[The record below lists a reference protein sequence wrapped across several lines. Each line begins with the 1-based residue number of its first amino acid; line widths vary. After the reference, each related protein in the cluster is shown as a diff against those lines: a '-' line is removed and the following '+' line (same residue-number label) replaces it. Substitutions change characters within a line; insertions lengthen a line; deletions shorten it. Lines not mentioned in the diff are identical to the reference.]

1 MVRKGRILAL
11 ACLAGL
17 VPAAAYCGAGS
28 SAFPFLKLPAGARSA
43 AVGGA
48 SAALLDD
55 AFAVFSNP
63 AAAAAA
69 PFSEISLAH
78 NAWAEG
84 LGQETAA
91 IALRRG
97 HWGFGAGA
105 NLLLGGGLD
114 GYGPLGAPAES
125 FDYSESAFVLSA
137 ARSLSGKF
145 YAGAALKPLYQ
156 SAGAQSAF
164 GVSGDVGILYAAG
177 PLRLA
182 AAARNMGP
190 DFKLYSEGFP
200 LPANYAAAG
209 AWRWRFGLAAACEA
223 GVFGD
228 SGWYAAAGA
237 ELPLKLSPSEEVV
250 FRAGY
255 RLSDAGQAGSGF
267 SAGGGV
273 ALSRLRIDY
282 ALTPLGAFGSAHRVS
297 LSYRFSALREPEKP
311 AYGRPDWR
319 EPARP
324 AARPSERPAPPPAPK
339 KDQKDDI
346 FLLW

>member
-1 MVRKGRILAL
+1 MVRARRLLAL

-17 VPAAAYCGAGS
+17 VPAAGHCGAGS
-28 SAFPFLKLPAGARSA
+28 ASFSFLKLPAGPRSA
-43 AVGGA
+43 AVAGA
-48 SAALLDD
+48 SGALLDD
-55 AFAVFSNP
+55 AFSIFSNP

-69 PFSEISLAH
+69 PFSDVSLAH

-91 IALRRG
+91 ITLRRG
-97 HWGFGAGA
+97 PWGFGAGA
-105 NLLLGGGLD
+105 NMLLGGGLE
-114 GYGPLGAPAES
+114 GYGPLGEAAES

-137 ARSLSGKF
+137 ARSLSGKL

-156 SAGAQSAF
+156 SAGSESAF
-164 GVSGDVGILYAAG
+164 GFSGDIGLLYASG

-182 AAARNMGP
+182 AAARNLGP
-190 DFKLYSEGFP
+190 DFKLYNEGFP

-209 AWRWRFGLAAACEA
+209 TWRWPFGLAASCEA
-223 GVFGD
+223 GVFDD

-237 ELPLKLSPSEEVV
+237 ELPLKLSSSEEVF

-255 RLSDAGQAGSGF
+255 RFSDADQAGSGF

-273 ALSRLRIDY
+273 ALSRLRVDY

-297 LSYRFSALREPEKP
+297 VSYRFSALKREEKP
-311 AYGRPDWR
+311 AYARPGWRERGRP
-319 EPARP
+319 AS
-324 AARPSERPAPPPAPK
+324 RPSERQAPKPAPK
-339 KDQKDDI
+339 KDQKDEI

>member
-1 MVRKGRILAL
+1 MRARRLLAL

-17 VPAAAYCGAGS
+17 APAAAHCGAGS
-28 SAFPFLKLPAGARSA
+28 SSFPFLKLPAGARSA
-43 AVGGA
+43 ALGGA

-55 AFAVFSNP
+55 AFSVFSNP
-63 AAAAAA
+63 AAAAAS
-69 PFSEISLAH
+69 PFSEVSLSH

-91 IALRRG
+91 ITLRRG
-97 HWGFGAGA
+97 PWGFGAGA
-105 NLLLGGGLD
+105 NMLLGGGLD
-114 GYGPLGAPAES
+114 GYGPLGEAAES
-125 FDYSESAFVLSA
+125 FDYSESAFLVSA

-156 SAGAQSAF
+156 SAGTESAF
-164 GVSGDVGILYAAG
+164 GVSGDIGILYAAG

-182 AAARNMGP
+182 AAARNLGP
-190 DFKLYSEGFP
+190 DFKLYKEGFP

-209 AWRWRFGLAAACEA
+209 SWRWRFGLAAACEA

-237 ELPLKLSPSEEVV
+237 ELPLKLSPSEEVF

-255 RLSDAGQAGSGF
+255 RFSDADQAGSGF

-273 ALSRLRIDY
+273 ALSRLRVDY
-282 ALTPLGAFGSAHRVS
+282 ALTPLGAFGGAHRVS
-297 LSYRFSALREPEKP
+297 VSYRFSAFKEPEKP
-311 AYGRPDWR
+311 VYGRPAWR
-319 EPARP
+319 EPSRP
-324 AARPSERPAPPPAPK
+324 AARPSERPATKPAPK
-339 KDQKDDI
+339 KDQKDEI